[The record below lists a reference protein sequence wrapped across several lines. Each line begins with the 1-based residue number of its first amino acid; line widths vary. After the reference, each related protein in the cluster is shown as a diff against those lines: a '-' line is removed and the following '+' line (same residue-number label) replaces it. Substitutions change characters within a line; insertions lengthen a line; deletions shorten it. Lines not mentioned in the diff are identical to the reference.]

1 MAEHTG
7 LGGLTVR
14 NAAAVVVDGGSKNW
28 VFVRVDTDD
37 GVTGWGEC
45 YNFPGREG
53 PVSAMVSQLGRYL
66 RGRSVADIRPFAA
79 YAFRDFGGK
88 RASLEL
94 FSAISGI
101 ETAMWDALGK
111 ATGQPVH
118 RLLGGSFRSGFR
130 VYANGW
136 SMNSCLGR
144 QRIDDVVAA
153 AVGLVEQ
160 GFTAMKFDPVP
171 GPWHADL
178 SAELERSTVECVREV
193 RTAVGDSVD
202 LLIELHRRFTLKP
215 ALRVVTALEEFRPY
229 WFEEPVRVEDLAALA
244 EIRRATVT
252 PVVSGETLYG
262 KEAFRS
268 LLEAEAVDIIN
279 PDVGACGG
287 IGELRD
293 IAAMA
298 EAHGVAV
305 APHNYNSTS
314 VALAAT
320 LQASAGCSNYLITE
334 YFVDAAPRSEAIS
347 AELPKPSGG
356 MIPLPDAPGVGAEL
370 APEVLARHPAREF
383 PLRSFGPEEAA
394 DA

>member
-1 MAEHTG
+1 MAHESPAWE
-7 LGGLTVR
+7 LRVR
-14 NAAAVVVDGGSKNW
+14 DIEAMVVDGGPKNW
-28 VFVRVDTDD
+28 VFVRVDTHD
-37 GVTGWGEC
+37 GITGWGEC

-53 PVSAMVSQLGRYL
+53 PVSAMVGQLGRHL
-66 RGRSVADIRPFAA
+66 RGRSAADIRPFAA

-101 ETAMWDALGK
+101 ETALWDALGK
-111 ATGQPVH
+111 AVGQPVH
-118 RLLGGSFRSGFR
+118 RLLGGSFRTQFR

-136 SMNSCLGR
+136 SMNDSLGR
-144 QRIDDVVAA
+144 ERTDDVVAA
-153 AVGLVEQ
+153 AVALVDQ

-171 GPWHADL
+171 GPWHAGL
-178 SAELERSTVECVREV
+178 SPQLERSTVECVREV
-193 RTAVGDSVD
+193 RAAVGDSID

-215 ALRVVTALEEFRPY
+215 ALRVVSALEEFRPF
-229 WFEEPVRVEDLAALA
+229 WIEEPVRVEELAALA
-244 EIRRATVT
+244 EIRRATVA

-268 LLEAEAVDIIN
+268 LFEAQAVDIIN
-279 PDVGACGG
+279 PDVAACGG
-287 IGELRD
+287 IAELRD

-320 LQASAGCSNYLITE
+320 LQASAGCSNFLITE
-334 YFVDAAPRSEAIS
+334 YFVDAAARSDAIAAS
-347 AELPKPSGG
+347 LPEPVGG
-356 MIPLPDAPGVGAEL
+356 MISLPATPGVGAEL
-370 APEVLARHPAREF
+370 VPEALARHPARAF
-383 PLRSFGPEEAA
+383 PLRSFGPQEET
-394 DA
+394 DS

>member
-268 LLEAEAVDIIN
+268 LLEGRGGGHHQPRCRSLRRDRRAARYRGHGRGSRRGGGTPQLQLN
-279 PDVGACGG
+279 VGGPS
-287 IGELRD
+287 RH
-293 IAAMA
+293 AA
-298 EAHGVAV
+298 GQRG
-305 APHNYNSTS
+305 
-314 VALAAT
+314 L
-320 LQASAGCSNYLITE
+320 LQ
-334 YFVDAAPRSEAIS
+334 
-347 AELPKPSGG
+347 
-356 MIPLPDAPGVGAEL
+356 LPDHR
-370 APEVLARHPAREF
+370 VLRG
-383 PLRSFGPEEAA
+383 RSPPVRGHLG
-394 DA
+394 